1 MNEKSIALKI
11 GKFKHA
17 NFIDQRLPAVPQAM
31 SSNRKDPGQ
40 GASRCPCHGNQ
51 SRGKKKHKLKTPRNL

>member
-51 SRGKKKHKLKTPRNL
+51 SRGKKNTS